1 MRICSNHPRQPSTS
15 KRGWRSDFRRLS
27 PANPAVRSMIQ
38 GASRAM
44 QAHGSSA
51 AGATRQA
58 YALIQ
63 GTAERQ
69 ATMLAYIDCFWFLGV
84 AILCMVPM
92 VFLMRKSKPGGG
104 IAVH

>member
-1 MRICSNHPRQPSTS
+1 MLDRRTQMHLN
-15 KRGWRSDFRRLS
+15 DFASHLS
-27 PANPAVRSMIQ
+27 AGSAAMQASIQ

-44 QAHGSSA
+44 QAHGASA

-69 ATMLAYIDCFWFLGV
+69 ATMLSYIDCFWFLGV
-84 AILCMVPM
+84 AILAMVPM
-92 VFLMRKSKPGGG
+92 VFLMKKSKPGGG
-104 IAVH
+104 MAVH